1 MTDISPASDQPAEI
15 VVEETA
21 EVPAKR
27 PANGTAIWALVLV
40 ILSYLAPI
48 AIVIVGL
55 VVANNYGAEQ
65 GNVGGY
71 VIGGAIAII
80 IAAIVAIGLDFF
92 GLILGVVAVF
102 RKNRGKV
109 LAIVAIVLGLI
120 PLVVSIG
127 VFTVFGS
134 AIGTLGQ

>member
-15 VVEETA
+15 VVEDTEQT
-21 EVPAKR
+21 PAKR

-65 GNVGGY
+65 GVVGGY

-92 GLILGVVAVF
+92 GLILGIVALF

>member
-15 VVEETA
+15 VVEET
-21 EVPAKR
+21 EQTPAKR

-48 AIVIVGL
+48 AIIIVGL

-92 GLILGVVAVF
+92 GLILGIVALF

>member
-1 MTDISPASDQPAEI
+1 MTDISPAPEQPAEI
-15 VVEETA
+15 VVDEAEETP
-21 EVPAKR
+21 EKR

-92 GLILGVVAVF
+92 GLILGVVALF

-120 PLVVSIG
+120 PLAVSIG
-127 VFTVFGS
+127 IFGVFGS
-134 AIGTLGQ
+134 AIGGFGQ